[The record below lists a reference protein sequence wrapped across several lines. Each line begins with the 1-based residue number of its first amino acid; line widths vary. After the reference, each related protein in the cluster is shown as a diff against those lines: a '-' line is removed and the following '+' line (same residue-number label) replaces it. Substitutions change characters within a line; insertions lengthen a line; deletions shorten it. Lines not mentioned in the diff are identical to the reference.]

1 MSIEGR
7 INIDALFHD
16 KDGTASLK
24 VVSLESSN
32 AYTSGKVAMITGTCG
47 TSAVTIQLAPT
58 TYRDASGAAV
68 SFTEIN
74 STIVQ
79 PAGAGIVM
87 TNPSVSVAVNKMAVI
102 YEDIG
107 DLDDS
112 GQLPTVRAAS
122 GTASFSIVFVG
133 S

>member
-24 VVSLESSN
+24 VVSMAKSQ
-32 AYTSGKVAMITGTCG
+32 AVTSGKVAYVTGTCG
-47 TSAVTIQLAPT
+47 TNAVTIQLAPS

-74 STIVQ
+74 SVIVQ
-79 PAGAGIVM
+79 SAGAAVVM
-87 TNPSVSVAVNKMAVI
+87 TNPSVAVAVNKMAVLH
-102 YEDIG
+102 EDIG

>member
-1 MSIEGR
+1 MSIDGR
-7 INIDALFHD
+7 INVDVLIYDT
-16 KDGTASLK
+16 DGTASLK
-24 VVSLESSN
+24 IVSMAKSQAVS
-32 AYTSGKVAMITGTCG
+32 SGKVAYVTGTCG
-47 TSAVTIQLAPT
+47 TNAVTIQLAPT

-74 STIVQ
+74 SVIVQ
-79 PAGAGIVM
+79 SAGAGVVM
-87 TNPSVSVAVNKMAVI
+87 TNPSVSVAVSKMAVMH
-102 YEDIG
+102 EDIG
-107 DLDDS
+107 DLDDA